1 MANNSK
7 PYASN
12 FIPKKIAIYKVDQED
27 GEPYA
32 NLIGMASHFQYFEDI
47 FTPTYAAT
55 LVVVDNAVNLISE
68 MPIQGFEK
76 VVIEVEDITE
86 ETYTY
91 NFRVWTV
98 GNRTDG
104 ERRQVY
110 TLGLVSEE
118 ALINE
123 GIRVNTIIKGETSQ
137 QVSKL
142 LREKLNVPADN
153 IDVETSVNYIK
164 MLPTKKTP
172 FAVIKSLQ
180 TKTISS
186 SAELSSSGSSSPS
199 TGSRASSDVGIGS
212 KKASGT
218 AGYLFY
224 QTRKGFVFKSV
235 DSLSSSDN
243 GEFGGSPPVGE
254 NFIWSPGKT
263 DYESTYKIQEIVF
276 NQEIDMITKLR
287 DGSYSSIVCFFNINT
302 GKYEEYVYSLKDTW
316 SKMVH
321 MGSQTKLPYGQSKL
335 CEYPSRVMS
344 TIVNHENWYSGSG
357 IASNEDRDGSDSPSE
372 YPDLQKKYVSQSIS
386 RLGIMFNQKLTI
398 SLTGHLELVAG
409 DKIEVRI
416 PNQSYEELRNKEVW
430 DPEHSGTYLI
440 KKLNHQFDIQGKNVY
455 TVLELIRDSFGIKNK
470 ESKVK

>member
-104 ERRQVY
+104 DRRQVY

-123 GIRVNTIIKGETSQ
+123 GIRVNTILKGETSQ

-254 NFIWSPGKT
+254 NFTWSPGKT

-302 GKYEEYVYSLKDTW
+302 GKYEEFVYSLKDTW
-316 SKMVH
+316 DDMVH
-321 MGSQTKLPYGQSKL
+321 MGSQTKLPVGQASL
-335 CEYPSRVMS
+335 SEYPSRVMS
-344 TIVNHENWYSGSG
+344 TLVNNECWYSGTEV
-357 IASNEDRDGSDSPSE
+357 ATEKSE
-372 YPDLQKKYVSQSIS
+372 YLDRQKDYLSQGIS
-386 RLGIMFNQKLTI
+386 RLGLMFNQVLTI
-398 SLTGHLELVAG
+398 SITGHLELSAG
-409 DKIEVRI
+409 DKIEIRI
-416 PNQSYEELRNKEVW
+416 PNQKQEKDREKEVW

-440 KKLNHQFDIQGKNVY
+440 KKLNHQFDIPGQNVY
-455 TVLELIRDSFGIKNK
+455 TVLELIRDSYGIKDK
-470 ESKVK
+470 ESKVN